1 MNGLSQCFTMAT
13 YPGVGCG
20 LECGVGCGLE
30 CGLNKDLLVE
40 AGEGVE
46 MGGGEGWMVG
56 LASATAVLRVW
67 CEDGLS
73 SW

>member
-1 MNGLSQCFTMAT
+1 MAT
-13 YPGVGCG
+13 YP
-20 LECGVGCGLE
+20 GVGCGLE

-56 LASATAVLRVW
+56 QASATAVLRVW